1 MDSSSLSS
9 IASSVVSSPLI
20 DVLVSHDWPSLIT
33 NLSAVPLP
41 STELSNTGSP
51 PIDDII
57 TKTKPRYI
65 FCSGGGKPAS
75 FWEREPFT
83 WEDEPD
89 RVSRFIG
96 LGAFGGEQLDGR
108 KQRVSVLALLNF
120 ASIAEFRIVVLC
132 IRN

>member
-33 NLSAVPLP
+33 NFSAVPLP
-41 STELSNTGSP
+41 STELSNTGSL
-51 PIDDII
+51 PIDDIV

-65 FCSGGGKPAS
+65 FCSGGGRPPS

-83 WEDEPD
+83 WEDEPG

-96 LGAFGGEQLDGR
+96 LGAFGGEQFDGR
-108 KQRVSVLALLNF
+108 KQRVSVLYRNLHRLLN
-120 ASIAEFRIVVLC
+120 FRIVVLC

>member
-1 MDSSSLSS
+1 M
-9 IASSVVSSPLI
+9 VSSPLI

-33 NLSAVPLP
+33 NFSALSLPSAVA
-41 STELSNTGSP
+41 GSP

-75 FWEREPFT
+75 FWEREPFI

-89 RVSRFIG
+89 RVSRFVG

-108 KQRVSVLALLNF
+108 KQRVSVLALLNLHRLLN
-120 ASIAEFRIVVLC
+120 FRIVVLC

>member
-1 MDSSSLSS
+1 VESSSLSS

-33 NLSAVPLP
+33 NFSDVPLP
-41 STELSNTGSP
+41 STELSNIGSP
-51 PIDDII
+51 PIGDII

-96 LGAFGGEQLDGR
+96 LGAFGGEQSDGR

-120 ASIAEFRIVVLC
+120 GSFAELLDSGFMHS
-132 IRN
+132 